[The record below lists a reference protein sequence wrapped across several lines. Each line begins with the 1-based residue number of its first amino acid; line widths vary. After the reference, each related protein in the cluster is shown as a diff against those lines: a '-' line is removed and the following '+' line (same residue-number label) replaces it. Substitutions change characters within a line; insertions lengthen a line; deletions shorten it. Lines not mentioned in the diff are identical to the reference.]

1 MPNLQFMEQFAP
13 AIFLGLNPHEIH
25 VQGAPLDTPAYAPA
39 DEQIEIKAQGFRPK
53 RQTIRRIGG
62 TKYSAGD
69 TLYLFINLRRDGTRK
84 LGEVR
89 CNYVRPVALYPNM
102 VVIEGEGPV
111 EDVEAFARADGF
123 QTYAEMCAWFKRR
136 YAFPAADG
144 RPFTGQ
150 LIKW

>member
-13 AIFLGLNPHEIH
+13 AVFLGLNPHEVH
-25 VQGAPLDTPAYAPA
+25 VHGAPLDTPAYASVDA
-39 DEQIEIKAQGFRPK
+39 QMDIKAQGYRPK

-62 TKYSAGD
+62 TEYTAGD

-89 CNYVRPVALYPNM
+89 CNYVRPVAMYPDM
-102 VVIEGEGPV
+102 VIVVGEGPV
-111 EDVEAFARADGF
+111 ADVEAFAMADGF
-123 QTYAEMCAWFKRR
+123 ASYAEMVAWFRKKYRL
-136 YAFPAADG
+136 PGTDG